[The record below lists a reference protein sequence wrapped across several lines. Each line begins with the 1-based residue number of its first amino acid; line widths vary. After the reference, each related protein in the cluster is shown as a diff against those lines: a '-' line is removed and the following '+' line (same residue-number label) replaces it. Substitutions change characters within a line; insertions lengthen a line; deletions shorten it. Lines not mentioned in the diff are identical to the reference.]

1 MLVKLDEFVAALGR
15 VKPALSAGA
24 KIAEL
29 SHIWFTDDAIYA
41 YDGGFG
47 IEFSHK
53 TELSC
58 GVPGIPLIELL
69 GTTALKE
76 AKLELKGAALQ
87 VSLGKSHSKLAAF
100 EADRRIWGFPRKP
113 AKGKPLA
120 LGEDFVEALRRTL
133 MVKARVATRVEHHGV
148 MLQPDTKAS
157 KLYLYSTDSAT
168 IAEAIVD
175 VATTAFDRVILPL
188 DFAAQIET
196 QSPQGIDLYVL
207 PDCIIAQGTGITFYS
222 NLLDAS
228 GSDDMG
234 AIIERKAENH
244 PDPLPLPAGLA
255 AALSRAEILAGRE
268 EPNITL
274 SVEKGA
280 LTITGD
286 YAMGSLNEILKLEGK
301 PPEARM
307 RIRAELL
314 KRALPYVE
322 EFSLTN
328 DSMLLLGEPGFTYVI
343 AGL

>member
-1 MLVKLDEFVAALGR
+1 MLVKLDEFSAALSR
-15 VKPALSAGA
+15 VKPALNAGA

-29 SHIWFTDDAIYA
+29 SHVWFTEDCIYA

-47 IEFSHK
+47 IELAYP
-53 TELSC
+53 TELNC
-58 GVPGIPLIELL
+58 GVPGIPFLELL

-76 AKLELKGAALQ
+76 AKLELKGTALQ
-87 VSLGKSHSKLAAF
+87 VSLGKSHSKLAAL
-100 EADRRIWGFPRKP
+100 EADRRIWGFPGKP

-148 MLQPDTKAS
+148 TLQPDKKAS

-168 IAEAIVD
+168 IAEAVVD
-175 VATTAFDRVILPL
+175 VATTSFERVILPL
-188 DFAAQIET
+188 DFATQIVL

-222 NLLDAS
+222 NLLDTS

-234 AIIERKAENH
+234 AIIARQADKH
-244 PDPLPLPAGLA
+244 TDPQPLPAGLV

-268 EPNITL
+268 EPNISV

-280 LTITGD
+280 LVITGE
-286 YAMGSLNEILKLEGK
+286 YAMGSLNETLKLEGK
-301 PPEARM
+301 PPEAKL
-307 RIRAELL
+307 RIKAELL
-314 KRALPYVE
+314 KRALPYAE
-322 EFSLTN
+322 GFSVTN